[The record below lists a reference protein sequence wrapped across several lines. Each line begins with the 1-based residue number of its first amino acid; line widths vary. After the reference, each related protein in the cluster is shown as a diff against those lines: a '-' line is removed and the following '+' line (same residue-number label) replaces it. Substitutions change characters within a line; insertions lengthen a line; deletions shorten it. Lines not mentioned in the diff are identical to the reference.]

1 MHAWIQTAVDVLVI
15 IMAGILVL
23 FTLGLLVLHILTT
36 TNNKRVERI
45 KKRIMRLLSVSQDLE
60 YLRGQIH
67 HLLDE
72 DGEVTSLRDIRGID
86 SNRGTIAMTI
96 VVEEIAPEQREH
108 MREIIL
114 KDSWYLSH
122 IHKKMRSPDPDR
134 VGVFTKLIA
143 ELRLPDFEKDILN
156 SLHRWPSRADNQE
169 IGLLALFRCGRGEEL
184 ISLFTDPSFQL
195 IISFR
200 SLQELFSLYAGDK
213 VSLYRRLMETPCD
226 MYIIRACIRDIGVN
240 SIRELCPAV
249 LPYLDSDNNNLL
261 IDAVRTLGRL
271 GYRPAEEKIRG
282 FTNHSSW
289 GVRSVAVT
297 ALARIAPKASYSD
310 LLRCLCDRE
319 WWVRFH
325 AAEALAEG
333 GDHEKLMED
342 VEGLNDRFAYEM
354 MRYILERN
362 ALLKEGL
369 AS

>member
-1 MHAWIQTAVDVLVI
+1 MHAWIQAAVDVLVI
-15 IMAGILVL
+15 VMAGILVL

-72 DGEVTSLRDIRGID
+72 DGEVRSLRDIRGID
-86 SNRGTIAMTI
+86 SNRGTIAMTV
-96 VVEEIAPEQREH
+96 VVEEITPEQREH
-108 MREIIL
+108 MRNIIL
-114 KDSWYLSH
+114 KDGWYLAH
-122 IHKKMRSPDPDR
+122 IHRKMRSPDPDR

-143 ELRLPDFEKDILN
+143 ELCLPGFEEDVMN
-156 SLHRWPSRADNQE
+156 SLRRWPSRADNQE

-184 ISLFTDPSFQL
+184 ISLFSDPSFKL

-213 VSLYRRLMETPCD
+213 ISLYSRLMGMPCD
-226 MYIIRACIRDIGVN
+226 IYIIRACIRDIGVN
-240 SIRELCPAV
+240 SIRELCPAL
-249 LPYLDSDNNNLL
+249 LPYLESDNSNLL
-261 IDAVRTLGRL
+261 IDAIRTLGRL
-271 GYRPAEEKIRG
+271 GYRPAEEQIRN
-282 FTNHSSW
+282 FTNHASW

-297 ALARIAPKASYSD
+297 ALARIAPGACYDD

-333 GDHEKLMED
+333 GNHEKLMKD
-342 VEGLNDRFAYEM
+342 VQELNDRFAYEM

-362 ALLKEGL
+362 ALLKEGQ